1 MVLYSAASL
10 LESPFCPSTSCGKT
24 TSATAYQIVLIS
36 PTILPASPLTDMSQ
50 LMKPAIAN
58 KNQQKKKHADTRAH
72 NAKNK

>member
-1 MVLYSAASL
+1 MEL
-10 LESPFCPSTSCGKT
+10 LSGALPDSPFCLSISCGKT

-58 KNQQKKKHADTRAH
+58 KNQPKKKTC
-72 NAKNK
+72 